1 MSTNKLACWE
11 LGMSTPKSNEKHPES
26 GIGDAI
32 ENTQNRTRTD
42 EFLLLLDKYSAIE
55 SRLAKELEYGRLV
68 RGKVKKIKAELTEE
82 KNDHAK
88 AIELTRKQKIRLES
102 LDKKVINL
110 QNQVEMVRN
119 TFSFRLGYALIHGFK
134 SWSGFVSLP
143 KTLLAIRQDSKQRKK
158 SDHDAVKNNNAL
170 SRQALSGNN
179 QSVNIDP
186 LNIATEKQSLSNEH
200 KVVAEPVLKRNQTSN
215 LDEGKE
221 FVSDSIKPDDIVLE
235 KINLS
240 YAEHTDSNK
249 TVRDN
254 NASDLES
261 LVANLKNLRM
271 ACIMDEFT
279 FHSFKDECDL
289 FQIRP
294 ETWKVELA
302 EKKPDIL
309 FLESAWKGVEEV
321 WAKKI
326 SDISQEVIELIDY
339 CKANKIPVV
348 FWNKED
354 PFHFGR
360 FLPIAKR
367 VDIVFTTDV
376 DCIEKYKFEVGHDR
390 VYLLPF
396 AAQPASHNPIEY
408 FERKDAFS
416 FAGSFYL
423 RYPERQRDFDNIYDV
438 GQELKSVDIYD
449 RNFENPHPH
458 LKFPEKYDASIV
470 GCLPVDEIDKAY
482 KGYKFGI
489 NMNTIKYSQT
499 MFARRVYELM
509 ASNTIVVSNFSRGLR
524 TLFGDL
530 VVSSDARSELMQRLK
545 KLCEDEVYYRKFR
558 LLGLRKVLSEHT
570 YSHRLAFML
579 SKITK
584 KRLALPD
591 PIIAVVGF
599 AATQDDFKTLINSF
613 ELQSYPNKKLYI
625 VTKRFTPGVEQL
637 GFATVLNDA
646 SELVPA
652 LRRDGAQ
659 FVAPISKKDYYGTN
673 YLTDLALARLY
684 GADFPVVG
692 KTAYYKCAKE
702 GAVSL
707 INDGAQYHSVDSL
720 SIQASL
726 FRFSAFEAANIL
738 SEEQLEKNVKGELF
752 GTDEFNYCRDVDIL
766 DLARIRSIVDDIKI
780 DNQGLDLENT
790 VYRIVDTIQPST
802 RGGVVDSAEK
812 LPGISAKELY
822 SYLPKKIANTLKFS
836 LTNSKLIVRS
846 TLQED
851 QHKYIYLTKQFTRA
865 ELNFETNNR
874 FQLLCNGDVTGDART
889 IYVFLDEKGEKIEH
903 AMNKVGAAYSIT
915 IPKNCHMIKLGFRLQ
930 GPGEATFER
939 LILGDLREKPSVLL
953 SSSENLVLTKQYPDY
968 SDLYKY
974 GFLHSR
980 VKEYKKQNLDFEVFR
995 VSEHVNIEYR
1005 EFEGIDVLS
1014 SDYQFLENLLQ
1025 QGTVKKIIVH
1035 FIDHKIWEV
1044 LKKYVGKISVY
1055 IWIHGAEIQPWY
1067 RRAVRFET
1075 ASSLQKARVASDRA
1089 QEMWL
1094 DIFENVGDK
1103 LLLVFVSDYLANEV
1117 QKDFGCQ
1124 LEKNSYSVIPNYV
1137 NNEFFPYI
1145 AKDPSARTK
1154 ILSIRPYAS
1163 AIYGND
1169 LSVEAVKELSQEPF
1183 FNELQFKFV
1192 GDGPLFESTL
1202 EPIKDFANV
1211 TLHKGFVTQSE
1222 IASLHKEYGL
1232 FLVPSR
1238 MDTQGVSRDEAMS
1251 SGLVPITNRIAAIP
1265 EFVDETCGILASP
1278 ESPTELAD
1286 GIKQLYLNAELFTR
1300 MSQLAME
1307 KVRSISGFENTI
1319 RHEIELIETGKTYH
1333 LQRGDKGSDRVD
1345 IAIYGDVNLNLTDG
1359 SAIWAVSLAETLAG
1373 IEGVYVTLFLK
1384 SRVKSVH
1391 IIAPLLNLSDKVRIV
1406 EPRIADNAV
1415 LTAQDALT
1423 AIEGEDAHYG
1433 YSAVILRGM
1442 DLCDNATKFSYLKDK
1457 LWTYITDLPQQKNL
1471 FNAHQLEV
1479 IGRIFE
1485 YSSRVLCQTH
1495 QFKRYVEE
1503 LFPQTVGKTAI
1514 LSPMIP
1520 DLKVGKQMRFK
1531 FQKDQPLKIIY
1542 AGKFAPMWGIRE
1554 MFEVFERLYAFD
1566 KTVEFHIFGDKIH
1579 NPPDDPAFKKSVADR
1594 LKNGAG
1600 VVWHKAVTRETVLS
1614 SLPQM
1619 HIGWAFRHKELEQN
1633 TRELSTKI
1641 LEYASA
1647 GVPVIL
1653 SRNEINEEVFGKQYP
1668 LFADTVDEAVQLLMQ
1683 YSRDKSQ
1690 IEKLVDDV
1698 LTVSQKFTFTEA
1710 RRNLL
1715 RQGVINRGAKSHG

>member
-1 MSTNKLACWE
+1 
-11 LGMSTPKSNEKHPES
+11 MSTPKSNEMHPES
-26 GIGDAI
+26 GIKDVI
-32 ENTQNRTRTD
+32 ENTENQARTD
-42 EFLLLLDKYSAIE
+42 EFLLLLDRYSAIE

-68 RGKVKKIKAELTEE
+68 RGKVKKIKAELAEV
-82 KNDHAK
+82 KNDYAK

-110 QNQVEMVRN
+110 QNQVEIAKN
-119 TFSFRLGYALIHGFK
+119 TLSFRLGYALIHGFK
-134 SWSGFVSLP
+134 SWNGFVSLP
-143 KTLLAIRQDSKQRKK
+143 KTLLAIRYDSKQRKK
-158 SDHDAVKNNNAL
+158 GDLDATKSNVALLQNAVSGSNQNVNSDHP
-170 SRQALSGNN
+170 SITS
-179 QSVNIDP
+179 
-186 LNIATEKQSLSNEH
+186 EKQILSTEA
-200 KVVAEPVLKRNQTSN
+200 KVVAEPVVTAEKEQVSKIDSGSN
-215 LDEGKE
+215 L
-221 FVSDSIKPDDIVLE
+221 VSNSVDLDDIVLE
-235 KINLS
+235 KVELPSAEQTNL
-240 YAEHTDSNK
+240 DK
-249 TVRDN
+249 PVRESRT
-254 NASDLES
+254 SDLES

-271 ACIMDEFT
+271 ACVMDEFT
-279 FHSFKDECDL
+279 YHSFKDECDL

-294 ETWKVELA
+294 DTWKTELI

-309 FLESAWKGVEEV
+309 FLESAWKGIEEV

-326 SDISQEVIELIDY
+326 SDISQEAIDLIDY
-339 CKANKIPVV
+339 CKQNKIPVV

-408 FERKDAFS
+408 FDRKDAFS

-423 RYPERQRDFDNIYDV
+423 RYPERQRDFDNIYEV

-530 VVSSDARSELMQRLK
+530 VVSSDARSELMNRLK
-545 KLCEDEVYYRKFR
+545 RLCEDEIYYRKFR
-558 LLGLRKVLSEHT
+558 LLGLRKVLGEHT
-570 YSHRLAFML
+570 YSHRLAFVL
-579 SKITK
+579 SKITS

-591 PIIAVVGF
+591 PSIAVIGF
-599 AATQDDFKTLINSF
+599 ASTNIDLDMLINSF
-613 ELQSYPNKKLYI
+613 ERQNYPNKKLYI
-625 VTKRFTPGVEQL
+625 ITKLSASRIEQKKFVTFVNE
-637 GFATVLNDA
+637 A

-652 LRRDGAQ
+652 LRRDGIQ
-659 FVAPISKKDYYGTN
+659 FVAPICTKDYYGIN
-673 YLTDLALARLY
+673 YLTDLTLSRLY
-684 GADFPVVG
+684 GASFPVVG
-692 KTAYYKCAKE
+692 KTAYYSCAKE

-707 INDGAQYHSVDSL
+707 INDGTQYHPVGSL
-720 SIQASL
+720 SIRASL
-726 FRFSAFEAANIL
+726 FQFSAFEAANIL
-738 SEEQLEKNVKGELF
+738 SADQIEKNVRGELF
-752 GTDEFNYCRDVDIL
+752 GTDEFNYCRDVDVL
-766 DLARIRSIVDDIKI
+766 DLARISSIVDDIKI

-790 VYRIVDTIQPST
+790 VYRIVDTIKPST

-836 LTNSKLIVRS
+836 LTGSKLVVKS
-846 TLQED
+846 SLQED

-874 FQLLCNGDVTGDART
+874 FQLLCDGDVTGDART

-915 IPKNCHMIKLGFRLQ
+915 IPKNCHMIKLGFRFQ
-930 GPGEATFER
+930 GPGEAAFER

-953 SSSENLVLTKQYPDY
+953 SNSENLVLTKQYPDY

-980 VKEYKKQNLDFEVFR
+980 IKEYKKQNLDFEVFR

-1014 SDYQFLENLLQ
+1014 SDYQFLDNLLQ

-1035 FIDHKIWEV
+1035 FIDPKIWEV
-1044 LKKYVGKISVY
+1044 LKRYVGKVNIY

-1075 ASSLQKARVASDRA
+1075 AGSLQKARIASDRA

-1094 DIFENVGDK
+1094 DIFENVGDS
-1103 LLLVFVSDYLANEV
+1103 LLLVFVSDYLVNEV
-1117 QKDFGCQ
+1117 QNDFGCQ

-1137 NNEFFPYI
+1137 NNKFFPYI
-1145 AKDPSARTK
+1145 TKDPSARTK

-1169 LSVEAVKELSQEPF
+1169 LSVDAVKELSQEPF
-1183 FNELQFKFV
+1183 FNDLQFKFV

-1211 TLHKGFVTQSE
+1211 SLHRGFVTQSE
-1222 IASLHKEYGL
+1222 IAALHKEYGL

-1265 EFVDETCGILASP
+1265 EFVNEDCGVLAAP
-1278 ESPTELAD
+1278 ESSAELAD
-1286 GIKQLYLNAELFTR
+1286 GIRKLYLNPELFSR
-1300 MSQLAME
+1300 MSQAAAD

-1319 RHEIELIETGKTYH
+1319 RHEIELIEKGKTYH
-1333 LQRGDKGSDRVD
+1333 PQKNDKNSDRIN

-1373 IEGVYVTLFLK
+1373 IEGVYITLFLK
-1384 SRVKSVH
+1384 SRIKSIH
-1391 IIAPLLNLSDKVRIV
+1391 IIAPLLNLSEKVRLV

-1415 LTAQDALT
+1415 LTTQDALT
-1423 AIEGEDAHYG
+1423 AIEGEDAHHDFN
-1433 YSAVILRGM
+1433 AVILRGM
-1442 DLCDNATKFSYLKDK
+1442 DLCDCATKFAFLKEK
-1457 LWTYITDLPQQKNL
+1457 LWTYITDLPQQRTL
-1471 FNAHQLEV
+1471 FNAQQLEI
-1479 IGRIFE
+1479 IGRIFD
-1485 YSSRVLCQTH
+1485 YSNRVLCQTL
-1495 QFKRYVEE
+1495 QFKQYVEE
-1503 LFPQTVGKTAI
+1503 LFPQTIGKTAI

-1520 DLKVGKQMRFK
+1520 DVRKGKQLHLK
-1531 FQKDQPLKIIY
+1531 FQNDQPLKIIY

-1566 KTVEFHIFGDKIH
+1566 KNVEFHIFGDKIH

-1668 LFADTVDEAVQLLMQ
+1668 LFADSVDEAVQLLMQ
-1683 YSRDKSQ
+1683 YSRDKKQ
-1690 IEKLVDDV
+1690 IEKLVENV
-1698 LTVSQKFTFTEA
+1698 LEVSKKFTFTEA
-1710 RRNLL
+1710 RNNLL
-1715 RQGVINRGAKSHG
+1715 RQGLISR

>member
-1 MSTNKLACWE
+1 MST
-11 LGMSTPKSNEKHPES
+11 SKSNEERPES
-26 GIGDAI
+26 VIKDAI

-42 EFLLLLDKYSAIE
+42 EFLLLLDKYSAVE

-68 RGKVKKIKAELTEE
+68 RGKVKKIKTELAEV
-82 KNDHAK
+82 KKDHAT
-88 AIELTRKQKIRLES
+88 AVELTRKQKIRLES
-102 LDKKVINL
+102 LDKKIINL

-119 TFSFRLGYALIHGFK
+119 TVSFRLGYALIHGFK
-134 SWSGFVSLP
+134 SWSAFVNLP
-143 KTLLAIRQDSKQRKK
+143 KTLLAIRRDSKRRRKGDLDTANSNK
-158 SDHDAVKNNNAL
+158 PLSQKAL
-170 SRQALSGNN
+170 SENN
-179 QSVNIDP
+179 QSVNTNHPHITSEEQP
-186 LNIATEKQSLSNEH
+186 LRSESREI
-200 KVVAEPVLKRNQTSN
+200 AEPALKTDQISN
-215 LDEGKE
+215 LDSSTE
-221 FVSDSIKPDDIVLE
+221 FVSDRSKSDDIVLE
-235 KINLS
+235 KINYDS
-240 YAEHTDSNK
+240 EPHANTDK
-249 TVRDN
+249 IDREN

-261 LVANLKNLRM
+261 LVENLKNLRM

-279 FHSFKDECDL
+279 YHSFKDECDL

-294 ETWKVELA
+294 DTWKAELA

-309 FLESAWKGVEEV
+309 FLESAWKGIEEV

-326 SDISQEVIELIDY
+326 SDISQEAIELIDY
-339 CKANKIPVV
+339 CKQNQIPVV

-376 DCIEKYKFEVGHDR
+376 DCIEKYKFEVGHGR

-408 FERKDAFS
+408 FDRKDAFS

-470 GCLPVDEIDKAY
+470 GCLPVEEIDKAY

-530 VVSSDARSELMQRLK
+530 VVSSDARSELMERLK
-545 KLCEDEVYYRKFR
+545 RLCEDEVYYRKFR

-570 YSHRLAFML
+570 YSHRLAFVL
-579 SKITK
+579 SKITRK
-584 KRLALPD
+584 NLALPD
-591 PIIAVVGF
+591 PSIAVVGF
-599 AATQDDFKTLINSF
+599 AATRGDMKILVNSF
-613 ELQSYPNKKLYI
+613 DQQNYPNKKLYI
-625 VTKRFTPGVEQL
+625 VTNLPVSGTEQQGL
-637 GFATVLNDA
+637 ATVVTDA
-646 SELVPA
+646 SELMPA

-659 FVAPISKKDYYGTN
+659 FVAPISKKDYYGIN

-684 GADFPVVG
+684 ATDFPVIG
-692 KTAYYKCAKE
+692 KAAYYNCAKK
-702 GAVSL
+702 GALSL
-707 INDGAQYHSVDSL
+707 VNDGAQYHSVNSL
-720 SIQASL
+720 SIRASL
-726 FRFSAFEAANIL
+726 FRLSAFAAANIH
-738 SEEQLEKNVKGELF
+738 SEEQLEKNVKGEF
-752 GTDEFNYCRDVDIL
+752 FSTDEFNYCRDADLL
-766 DLARIRSIVDDIKI
+766 DLARILSMVSDIEI

-790 VYRIVDTIQPST
+790 VYRIVDTINPSS
-802 RGGVVDSAEK
+802 RGGLVDSAEK

-822 SYLPKKIANTLKFS
+822 SYLPKKIANTLRFS
-836 LTNSKLIVRS
+836 LTNSKLVVKS
-846 TLQED
+846 SLQAD
-851 QHKYIYLTKQFTRA
+851 QHKYIYLTKLFTRA

-874 FQLLCNGDVTGDART
+874 FQLLCDGEVAGDART
-889 IYVFLDEKGEKIEH
+889 IYVFLDAKGEKIEH

-915 IPKNCHMIKLGFRLQ
+915 IPKNCHMIKLGFRFQ
-930 GPGEATFER
+930 GPGEAAFER

-980 VKEYKKQNLDFEVFR
+980 IKEYKKQNLDFEVFR

-1014 SDYQFLENLLQ
+1014 SDYQFLDNLLQ

-1035 FIDHKIWEV
+1035 FIDSKIWNV
-1044 LKKYVGKISVY
+1044 LKKYLGKISIY

-1067 RRAVRFET
+1067 RRAVRFDT
-1075 ASSLQKARVASDRA
+1075 ASSLQKARIASDRA

-1094 DIFENVGDK
+1094 DIFENVGEK

-1117 QKDFGCQ
+1117 QSDFGCR
-1124 LEKNSYSVIPNYV
+1124 LEKSSYSVIPNYV

-1145 AKDPSARTK
+1145 AKDSSSRAK

-1211 TLHKGFVTQSE
+1211 SLHKGFVTQSE

-1251 SGLVPITNRIAAIP
+1251 SGLVPITNRVAAIP
-1265 EFVDETCGILASP
+1265 EFVDENCGILADP
-1278 ESPTELAD
+1278 ESPKELAE
-1286 GIKQLYLNAELFTR
+1286 GIKKLYLNAELFSK
-1300 MSQLAME
+1300 MSKSASE

-1319 RHEIELIETGKTYH
+1319 RHEIELIKNGKTYH
-1333 LQRGDKGSDRVD
+1333 LKQDDKEADRTNIN

-1373 IEGVYVTLFLK
+1373 IKGVYVTLFLK
-1384 SRVKSVH
+1384 SRIKSVH
-1391 IIAPLLNLSDKVRIV
+1391 IIAPLLNLSGKVRLV
-1406 EPRIADNAV
+1406 EPRIADNAN
-1415 LTAQDALT
+1415 LTTLEALI
-1423 AIEGEDAHYG
+1423 AIEQEDAHYG
-1433 YSAVILRGM
+1433 FSAVILRGM
-1442 DLCDNATKFSYLKDK
+1442 DLCDNATKFPYLKNK
-1457 LWTYITDLPQQKNL
+1457 IWTYITDLPQQKNL
-1471 FNAHQLEV
+1471 FKADQLAV
-1479 IGRIFE
+1479 INRIFD
-1485 YSSRVLCQTH
+1485 YSNRVLCQTE

-1503 LFPQTVGKTAI
+1503 LFPQTVGRTAI

-1520 DLKVGKQMRFK
+1520 DPKAGKQGHLK
-1531 FQKDQPLKIIY
+1531 FRNEQPLKIIY
-1542 AGKFAPMWGIRE
+1542 AGKFAPLWGIRE

-1566 KTVEFHIFGDKIH
+1566 KNVEFHIFGDKIH
-1579 NPPDDPAFKKSVADR
+1579 NPPDDPAFKKFVADR

-1600 VVWHKAVTRETVLS
+1600 IVWHKAVARETVMS
-1614 SLPQM
+1614 SLPEM

-1710 RRNLL
+1710 RRNFL
-1715 RQGVINRGAKSHG
+1715 RQGVITYGAKSHG